1 MNMMTTI
8 GRFTRMFCPLTSSNE
23 DSHGGNDMR
32 FSVNK
37 RDPANTVVSYNEV
50 VALMEKHHISYHP
63 NLVAFIVDI
72 EIAIRKHIAEQEQ
85 PQPPQQPKEQD

>member
-8 GRFTRMFCPLTSSNE
+8 SRVARFFQPHDIQE
-23 DSHGGNDMR
+23 DGHGGTEQH

-37 RDPANTVVSYNEV
+37 RDPANTVVSYNEI

-72 EIAIRKHIAEQEQ
+72 ENTIRKHIAEQEQ
-85 PQPPQQPKEQD
+85 PQQPKEQD

>member
-8 GRFTRMFCPLTSSNE
+8 GRFARFFQPHDIEE
-23 DSHGGNDMR
+23 DNYGGNER

-37 RDPANTVVSYNEV
+37 RDPANTVVNYNEL

-72 EIAIRKHIAEQEQ
+72 ETAIRKHIAEQEQ
-85 PQPPQQPKEQD
+85 PQQPKEQD